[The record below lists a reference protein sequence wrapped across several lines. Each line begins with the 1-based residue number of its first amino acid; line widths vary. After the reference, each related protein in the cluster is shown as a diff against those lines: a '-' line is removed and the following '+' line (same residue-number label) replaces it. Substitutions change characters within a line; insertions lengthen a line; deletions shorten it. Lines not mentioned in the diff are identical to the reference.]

1 MIIENNIIA
10 EKQAQIAAIW
20 EEIHT
25 LHQQRESLEAEL
37 LQPAGWYE
45 NTAKRII
52 IDDGDAV
59 RLTINAKA
67 LIDYLFSSDITAEKI
82 GDKTYV
88 YVNYILPEHESIL
101 ILYGAEIENAPIEQT
116 EIL

>member
-1 MIIENNIIA
+1 MIIENNSI
-10 EKQAQIAAIW
+10 EQKQAQIAAIW

-25 LHQQRESLEAEL
+25 LHQQREALEAEL
-37 LQPAGWYE
+37 KQPVAWLE
-45 NTAKRII
+45 NTEKRII

-88 YVNYILPEHESIL
+88 YVNYILPEHETIL
-101 ILYGAEIENAPIEQT
+101 LLYGAEIETPQT

>member
-1 MIIENNIIA
+1 MIIENNTI
-10 EKQAQIAAIW
+10 EQKRAQIAAIW
-20 EEIHT
+20 EQIHT
-25 LHQQRESLEAEL
+25 LHQQREALENEL
-37 LQPAGWYE
+37 KQPVEWLE

-67 LIDYLFSSDITAEKI
+67 LIDYLFQSDITAEKI

-88 YVNYILPEHESIL
+88 YVNYILPEHESVL
-101 ILYGAEIENAPIEQT
+101 LLYGAEIENAPSEQT
-116 EIL
+116 EII